1 MAAKK
6 KYDRTKQKE
15 TLKKVLEYIEQYRAV
30 LVFSLILAAVT
41 VACTLYLPILTGDAI
56 NLILAPGK
64 VDFDGIKPILFKGA
78 IVIIIGAVAQW
89 VMNICNNRIT
99 YAVVR
104 DIRQEAFEKNK

>member
-64 VDFDGIKPILFKGA
+64 VDFDASSQFYLKVLLLLSS
-78 IVIIIGAVAQW
+78 VQW
-89 VMNICNNRIT
+89 LSG
-99 YAVVR
+99 
-104 DIRQEAFEKNK
+104 

>member
-1 MAAKK
+1 MVAKK

-56 NLILAPGK
+56 NLIWHQERLTLMASSQFYLK
-64 VDFDGIKPILFKGA
+64 VLLLLSS
-78 IVIIIGAVAQW
+78 VQW
-89 VMNICNNRIT
+89 LSG
-99 YAVVR
+99 
-104 DIRQEAFEKNK
+104 

>member
-64 VDFDGIKPILFKGA
+64 VGFLMALSQFYLKVLLLLSS
-78 IVIIIGAVAQW
+78 VQW
-89 VMNICNNRIT
+89 LSG
-99 YAVVR
+99 
-104 DIRQEAFEKNK
+104 

>member
-15 TLKKVLEYIEQYRAV
+15 TLVKVLEYIEHYRAV

-56 NLILAPGK
+56 NLILSPGQ
-64 VDFDGIKPILFKGA
+64 VDFDGIKPILYKGA
-78 IVIIIGAVAQW
+78 AVIIIVDSIFNLIWICFKIIKLICIKQ
-89 VMNICNNRIT
+89 MNN
-99 YAVVR
+99 
-104 DIRQEAFEKNK
+104 